1 MTSTT
6 DARPS
11 PARRLRP
18 IYKSPA
24 DHLVGVITWLV
35 KVLKTK
41 YRKGQAEHGGE
52 LYAKPGALTNLED
65 EILDL
70 IVYHQTAKKQLKML
84 AEDGAT
90 AAEAF
95 EFLYGETVD

>member
-11 PARRLRP
+11 PARLSRA

-24 DHLVGVITWLV
+24 DHLVGVITWLI
-35 KVLKTK
+35 KVLKIK
-41 YRKGQAEHGGE
+41 YCKGQAEHGGE
-52 LYAKPGALTNLED
+52 LYTKPGALTNLED

>member
-1 MTSTT
+1 MTSTI
-6 DARPS
+6 DAKRS
-11 PARRLRP
+11 PVRLSRP

-24 DHLVGVITWLV
+24 DHLVGVIDWVV
-35 KVLKTK
+35 KVIQIK
-41 YRKGQAEHGGE
+41 YCKGQAEHGGE
-52 LYAKPGALTNLED
+52 LYTKPGALTNLED

-70 IVYHQTAKKQLKML
+70 IVYHQTARQQLKVL

-95 EFLYGETVD
+95 EFLYGETVV

>member
-1 MTSTT
+1 MLT
-6 DARPS
+6 
-11 PARRLRP
+11 
-18 IYKSPA
+18 
-24 DHLVGVITWLV
+24 
-35 KVLKTK
+35 TK

-70 IVYHQTAKKQLKML
+70 IVYHQTARQQLKVL
-84 AEDGAT
+84 AQQGAT

-95 EFLYGETVD
+95 ECLYGETVD

>member
-6 DARPS
+6 DARPL